1 MKNKIPFFP
10 VAFLALI
17 FTLFSCSTNLSSGP
31 QVSVVFPV
39 QELRSADSAR
49 DLSSEEEQG
58 ELLGTVKVSLYVNEK
73 LFTSKEENFYSNTK
87 EVIFDFENIPV
98 RAQVYAAAEVY
109 INNVK
114 EYTGESEKS
123 TVTERGNELSLTLYK
138 IYTVSFDSG
147 SGRGITTP
155 KQRITDGETA
165 SEPDETP
172 VKEKTYDYAY
182 RFDGW
187 YTSDDGG
194 VTLSSA
200 PFDFATP
207 ITGNLTLYAKWLEI
221 PYYSVVFD
229 ANGGVDAPAL
239 QRVLSGEL
247 ATEPAE
253 EDEPTKTSDGKEY
266 AFAGWYTSQDEGA
279 TLADATFDF
288 ETPINGNITLYAK
301 WNVKVAVDGYEVEIP
316 VDQIQTINVEKVY
329 DASTG
334 SYAFTA
340 DTGYDTYLWKFDGQ
354 EKDPATDVSYSTT
367 NVLTI
372 SVPVAPGYYDVTL
385 LATKV
390 IDGVTKYYSY
400 YTQIKKD

>member
-58 ELLGTVKVSLYVNEK
+58 EFLGTVKVSLYVNEK

-138 IYTVSFDSG
+138 IYTV
-147 SGRGITTP
+147 
-155 KQRITDGETA
+155 
-165 SEPDETP
+165 
-172 VKEKTYDYAY
+172 
-182 RFDGW
+182 
-187 YTSDDGG
+187 
-194 VTLSSA
+194 
-200 PFDFATP
+200 
-207 ITGNLTLYAKWLEI
+207 
-221 PYYSVVFD
+221 VFD

-279 TLADATFDF
+279 TLADAPFDF

-390 IDGVTKYYSY
+390 VDGVTKYYSY